1 MGLQQVVDVLRQP
14 RAAGPVFAHPLPE
27 GKQEVC
33 AVLMLEQQVNFVDV
47 EPCIFAELA
56 VSDDAVEH
64 AVQHDQHAD
73 RQELLAEV
81 ADVVAENAGIGVHV
95 RVLGK
100 RIQAAFR
107 EQLQCQ
113 RNVPRFRFRLLQERG
128 MEVL

>member
-1 MGLQQVVDVLRQP
+1 M
-14 RAAGPVFAHPLPE
+14 
-27 GKQEVC
+27 
-33 AVLMLEQQVNFVDV
+33 
-47 EPCIFAELA
+47 
-56 VSDDAVEH
+56 DDAVEH

-73 RQELLAEV
+73 RQELFAKV
-81 ADVVAENAGIGVHV
+81 TDVVAENAGIGIHV